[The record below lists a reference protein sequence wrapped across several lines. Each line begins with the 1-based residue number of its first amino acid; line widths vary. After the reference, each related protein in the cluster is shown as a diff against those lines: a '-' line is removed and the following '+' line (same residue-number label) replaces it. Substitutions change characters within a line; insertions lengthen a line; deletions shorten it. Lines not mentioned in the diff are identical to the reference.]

1 VIRALFCALAL
12 LGAGAAQAQI
22 VFGQTTEETEGTEED
37 STITEE
43 TIEETR
49 LQAAIGTGAVL
60 RGLDKVSGAVIDLA
74 VPTGATEQIFGLD
87 VGVSECRYPDGNPAG
102 DAYAYLVI
110 RAQGVEGAIFTGWMI
125 ASAPALNA
133 LDHARYDVWVLR
145 CITS

>member
-1 VIRALFCALAL
+1 MIRAVICALAL
-12 LGAGAAQAQI
+12 LLPGAAQSQI
-22 VFGQTTEETEGTEED
+22 VFGQTEEETQGAQD
-37 STITEE
+37 GSTITEE
-43 TIEETR
+43 AIEETR

-60 RGLDKVSGAVIDLA
+60 RGLDKVSGVVIDLE
-74 VPTGATEQIFGLD
+74 VPTGATGQIFGLD
-87 VGVSECRYPDGNPAG
+87 LGVSECRYPDGNPAG

-145 CITS
+145 CTTS

>member
-1 VIRALFCALAL
+1 VIRAVICALAL
-12 LGAGAAQAQI
+12 LLPGAAQSQI
-22 VFGQTTEETEGTEED
+22 VFGQTEEETQGAQD
-37 STITEE
+37 GSTITEE
-43 TIEETR
+43 AIEETR

-60 RGLDKVSGAVIDLA
+60 RGLDKVSGVVIDLE
-74 VPTGATEQIFGLD
+74 VPTGATGQIFGLD
-87 VGVSECRYPDGNPAG
+87 LGVSECRYPDGNPAG

-145 CITS
+145 CTTS

>member
-1 VIRALFCALAL
+1 VIRTLLCALAL
-12 LGAGAAQAQI
+12 LAPGAGQAQI
-22 VFGQTTEETEGTEED
+22 VFGQTTEETQGAEAD

-43 TIEETR
+43 AIEETR
-49 LQAAIGTGAVL
+49 LQAAIGTGALL
-60 RGLDKVSGAVIDLA
+60 RGLDKVSGVVIDLA
-74 VPTGATEQIFGLD
+74 VPTGATGQIFGLD

-110 RAQGVEGAIFTGWMI
+110 RVPGVEGAIFTGWMI

-145 CITS
+145 CTTS

>member
-1 VIRALFCALAL
+1 MIRALFCVLAL
-12 LGAGAAQAQI
+12 LAPGAAQAQI
-22 VFGQTTEETEGTEED
+22 VFGQTTEETQGPQED

-43 TIEETR
+43 AIEETR

-60 RGLDKVSGAVIDLA
+60 RGLDKVSGVVIDLE
-74 VPTGATEQIFGLD
+74 VPTGATGQIFGLD

-110 RAQGVEGAIFTGWMI
+110 RVPGVEGAIFTGWMI

>member
-1 VIRALFCALAL
+1 MIRALFCVLAL
-12 LGAGAAQAQI
+12 LAPGAAQAQI
-22 VFGQTTEETEGTEED
+22 VFGQTTEETQGPQED

-43 TIEETR
+43 AIEETR

-60 RGLDKVSGAVIDLA
+60 RGLDKVSGVVIDLE
-74 VPTGATEQIFGLD
+74 VPTGATGQIFGLD

-110 RAQGVEGAIFTGWMI
+110 RVPGVEGAIFNGMAL

>member
-1 VIRALFCALAL
+1 MIRALLCALAL
-12 LGAGAAQAQI
+12 LGPGAAQAQI